1 MRFILIGIYFGFIL
15 MKTEVV
21 SWFRIQEM
29 FLFHH
34 IFMYGVFALAIATGV
49 VSLFLIRKLGIKDI
63 DGNAIQINPK
73 DNSLTKRYIYGGL
86 LFGLGWGLVGTC
98 PGPLYALIGGGY
110 LVLLVPLFSAF
121 VGAAVYGTL
130 QSKLPH

>member
-1 MRFILIGIYFGFIL
+1 MRFIVIGIYFGFVL

-29 FLFHH
+29 FLFDH
-34 IFMYGVFALAIATGV
+34 IFMYGIFALAILTGV
-49 VSLFLIRKLGIKDI
+49 ISVFLIRKFNIKDI
-63 DGNAIQINPK
+63 DGNPIQINEK
-73 DNSLTKRYIYGGL
+73 DNSKTKRYIFGGL

-110 LVLLVPLFSAF
+110 LILLIPLFSAF
-121 VGAAVYGTL
+121 AGAAVYGAV

>member
-1 MRFILIGIYFGFIL
+1 MRFIVIGIYFGFVL

-29 FLFHH
+29 FLFDH
-34 IFMYGVFALAIATGV
+34 IFMYGIFALAILTGV
-49 VSLFLIRKLGIKDI
+49 ISVFLIRKFNIKDI
-63 DGNAIQINPK
+63 DGNPIQINEK
-73 DNSLTKRYIYGGL
+73 DNSKTKRYILGGL

-110 LVLLVPLFSAF
+110 LILLVPLFSAF
-121 VGAAVYGTL
+121 IGAGVYGAL
-130 QSKLPH
+130 QSKLPN

>member
-1 MRFILIGIYFGFIL
+1 MRFILLGIYFGYVL

-29 FLFHH
+29 FLFDH

-49 VSLFLIRKLGIKDI
+49 ISLFLIRKLGIKDI
-63 DGNAIQINPK
+63 DGKEIIVADK
-73 DNSLTKRYIYGGL
+73 DNSVTKRYIYGGL

-110 LVLLVPLFSAF
+110 LLLIVPLFFAF
-121 VGAAVYGTL
+121 LGAAAYGFM
-130 QSKLPH
+130 QSRLPH

>member
-1 MRFILIGIYFGFIL
+1 MRFIVIGIYFGFVL

-29 FLFHH
+29 FLFDH
-34 IFMYGVFALAIATGV
+34 IFMYGIFALAILTGV
-49 VSLFLIRKLGIKDI
+49 ISVFLIRKFNIKDI
-63 DGNAIQINPK
+63 DGNPIQINEK
-73 DNSLTKRYIYGGL
+73 DNSKTKRYILGGL

-110 LVLLVPLFSAF
+110 LILLVPLFSAF
-121 VGAAVYGTL
+121 IGAGVYGAL